1 MAIPSTTLDLFNRL
15 KHETIITD
23 SGPIS
28 IVRDFAVFID
38 THRDQPH
45 VGTFHGDIHRGECRP
60 TTVHARMTTDI
71 KDKGQRV
78 IQLIHPETGMIL
90 PLHPKHLF
98 VGAEWYETW
107 FVNWIMEHGTGP
119 LDDEGKMVTTHF
131 RDPREKRY
139 VLKTFGHMVRERA
152 TKDGVRY

>member
-1 MAIPSTTLDLFNRL
+1 VAIPRTTLDLFERL
-15 KHETIITD
+15 GHETLASAD
-23 SGPIS
+23 GPLTV
-28 IVRDFAVFID
+28 VRDFAVFID

-60 TTVHARMTTDI
+60 TTVHARMVVDI
-71 KDKGQRV
+71 SRPTGQKV
-78 IQLIHPETGMIL
+78 IQLVHPETGAIL

-98 VGAEWYETW
+98 VSAEWYETW

-139 VLKTFGHMVRERA
+139 VLKTFGAMVRERA
-152 TKDGVRY
+152 AKEGLL

>member
-1 MAIPSTTLDLFNRL
+1 MAIPSTTLDLFSKL
-15 KHETIITD
+15 KHDPMVTPT
-23 SGPIS
+23 GALS

-71 KDKGQRV
+71 KDAGQRV
-78 IQLIHPETGMIL
+78 IQLIHPESAVIL
-90 PLHPKHLF
+90 PLHSKHLF
-98 VGAEWYETW
+98 VSAEWYETW

-139 VLKTFGHMVRERA
+139 VLKTFGNMVRERA
-152 TKDGVRY
+152 TKEGIR